1 MRSFRP
7 LLLLFFLAL
16 WGCRSNTDTTRSKP
30 LIVAT
35 TSILADGIQ
44 QLVGDQAEVV
54 SLMPPGVDPHLYKA
68 SVRDLDLH
76 TQADQVVY

>member
-1 MRSFRP
+1 MSTLRP
-7 LLLLFFLAL
+7 QLLLVFAL
-16 WGCRSNTDTTRSKP
+16 SLSCAVWGCRSNTETMRSKP

-54 SLMPPGVDPHLYKA
+54 SLMPPGVDPHI
-68 SVRDLDLH
+68 
-76 TQADQVVY
+76 